1 MSTIIS
7 IEEDFGS
14 LLPARTVT
22 VKALWKS
29 VSRLM
34 RRASFFETSF
44 YYTKF
49 DFLQFLG
56 VLTIGYIICI
66 LLLYLTNMVSYF
78 WISSA
83 DLIGPDRHSI
93 SLVIKSNIQAIM
105 EWKMEPFTNY
115 TKKFDFNFTSRQI
128 FKVMRPNRINQPSRA
143 PSGINLHEKKV
154 NNRHWGRG

>member
-1 MSTIIS
+1 MSYVFLVPENSIRGLKNVIS
-7 IEEDFGS
+7 GHLAVHFRWNFHRKIVFKTFFIAPKDSILKFREGRSLELFFNLLYDFGS
-14 LLPARTVT
+14 LLTALTVT

-44 YYTKF
+44 YYTRF

-56 VLTIGYIICI
+56 VLTFGYIICI

-83 DLIGPDRHSI
+83 DLIGPNRHSI
-93 SLVIKSNIQAIM
+93 SLVI
-105 EWKMEPFTNY
+105 
-115 TKKFDFNFTSRQI
+115 
-128 FKVMRPNRINQPSRA
+128 
-143 PSGINLHEKKV
+143 
-154 NNRHWGRG
+154 